1 MALYTSNG
9 LSSPA
14 RSSVRL
20 SVALG
25 MAAVFG
31 LCGFALEAR
40 ADAVTDWNIIAFN
53 TMPPTLQ
60 GPPQAR
66 VLGYVQAAVFD
77 AVNSVQR
84 KYKFYAVDLKAP
96 GASAEAAAVTAA
108 HGILIRFFP
117 AQKASLDGSLE
128 NSLKA
133 ISEGQSKSDGINVGR
148 AVAEQIHAIS
158 TKDKA
163 DAPVPPYTPGT
174 DPSAW
179 QFTAPGMEPR
189 GLTWGAITPFLLKSA
204 NQFAYPGPLKVGSAE
219 YAKEVE
225 EVRILGGAG
234 SNRRT
239 AEQTAVA
246 IFWVVS
252 MANVFNDVAR
262 TAAKVK
268 GTSLIENARLFA
280 LLNLAASDSQIATWD
295 QKFSTNFLRPVT
307 AIRNAG
313 KLGNPGITEDTEWTP
328 LLVTPAHPDYP
339 SGHCAYGG
347 AGSKILQLFFET
359 DTVDASYTFPPFGVT
374 RRWTSY
380 SQMAQEVGDARVWGG
395 IHTRTADQ
403 DADMIGQKI
412 AEYAFAN
419 FMRPVAEAK

>member
-1 MALYTSNG
+1 
-9 LSSPA
+9 
-14 RSSVRL
+14 
-20 SVALG
+20 
-25 MAAVFG
+25 MAALFG

-40 ADAVTDWNIIAFN
+40 ADAVTDWNILAFN

-84 KYKFYAVDLKAP
+84 KYKFYAVDLNPVRPP
-96 GASAEAAAVTAA
+96 GGCGDCGSR
-108 HGILIRFFP
+108 HPDPIFP

-163 DAPVPPYTPGT
+163 DAAVPPYTPGT

-179 QFTAPGMEPR
+179 QFTTPGMEPR

-204 NQFAYPGPLKVGSAE
+204 NQFAYPGPLKVGSVE

-328 LLVTPAHPDYP
+328 LLVTPAHATTRPA
-339 SGHCAYGG
+339 S
-347 AGSKILQLFFET
+347 L
-359 DTVDASYTFPPFGVT
+359 TVAPAARSFSCSSRVT
-374 RRWTSY
+374 RS
-380 SQMAQEVGDARVWGG
+380 
-395 IHTRTADQ
+395 
-403 DADMIGQKI
+403 
-412 AEYAFAN
+412 
-419 FMRPVAEAK
+419 MRATPSRRLG